1 MSNPFFNPLLSKKT
15 TQTLGIALGVT
26 AMLVGGFDHAWAEST
41 LPASAQSGV
50 NLYNK
55 GLVAQSLNVFKS
67 TVKRYPSNALAY
79 TWLGKAYKKQG
90 GKANQALASQAFETA
105 LELDP
110 TETNALKELA
120 ELYSWTPDKRAAAT
134 GLLQQ
139 YVSLKPQDH
148 SAKKQLA
155 MLYIWQG
162 QYDKATPYVQD
173 VQGYYQNDTSFL
185 TAYAQYLTYGGRP
198 ADAVE
203 LYEGPLKAHSA
214 NASVNLR
221 QAYVA
226 ALVKSGQTAQARTIY
241 RQMLSASK
249 TSGRMD
255 DAVLSALAGMAFEL
269 GDYEESLSID
279 ADLLQS
285 GKVDAVSTAMRMA
298 RSYQKLG
305 HYEKALTLFQELNQQ
320 GRLDTNEKIE
330 YADVLT
336 AAMKDGTSGV
346 DPSHIEAIYR
356 EALKSTNDKVG
367 LSLRLARLYA
377 SQADESANAVNYFIY
392 AAERDASGE
401 AKVELIDFLKSLAEN
416 PAANTQEA
424 YSKALNSFPN
434 DPDLTGV
441 YAEFLSWNEATR
453 PQALEHF
460 LKLAQNQ
467 PKASKAYAEKV
478 EQTLVWHQA
487 KRQYL
492 SWYEQLGEAYPTIQ
506 AHKLAMARAYWQD
519 KSATPNMEKACMLY
533 NELLPV
539 YGKDPQFISEYSGM
553 LSQSPDKKMKARGL
567 ALVEGLYTQNPEDLA
582 LTLSYAKQL
591 SYSGKQ
597 SQAIKL
603 FNKVL
608 SQSPQSRDALVSK
621 ANAYLWNG
629 ENFQAIKLLNEA
641 RQAYPNDI
649 EVLKSLAEAYKAIG
663 RYDKALDIIKE
674 SKQIRPITPSSL
686 SYEAPVKKTSVQRQ
700 VESPTYAP
708 KKESYV
714 PSSLNYNTSNT
725 SKMKLSSPISTDMVE
740 PEYTDAYPLI
750 VWEDAPSEEA
760 PQASELPRKSSA
772 VTSVESMD
780 ATLAT
785 LQRLQQ
791 QSNQQLDRLHTKVN
805 VLSDL
810 APGQSEV
817 TGVKLSVPTQS
828 AFATGFRDSVTGN
841 GEAKRPA
848 SNSVLGGNYASE
860 DVELGM
866 GQTIISDED
875 PAVGNHVGGRGD
887 LFQLDKLAGL
897 NRDIKDA
904 MRPSF
909 RTGFLYTAQD
919 GEDTTNKLR
928 HWVVPNQISFNLTPN
943 VRMRAG
949 YAVRNLMIPAIADYN
964 ISPRS
969 TMAHQ
974 YSLGT
979 SFGITDKLSFDGD
992 ASLENYTQSKSVN
1005 VNYQARLQYQMND
1018 RVKFQVGSRRSPL
1031 ETSFLSYAGF
1041 KPINGALAGELI
1053 GQVRETSIFA
1063 EANLVPW
1070 KNWDLNMAYEF
1081 AVVDGRKVQRNTKN
1095 QVYASLGYNWQ
1106 YAKNHAVRLAYESL
1120 FFGYAKNATLGFYNQ
1135 FTDLP
1140 QLVSAQAPLVASPA
1154 GYVLGGYYSPDTF
1167 FLNDVRVD
1175 FRGSCLNKF
1184 IEYKLGGSIGVQNQN
1199 PGIPG
1204 EPNATG
1210 AAYSG
1215 NGQLTFNINDAVSV
1229 YGVVDY
1235 LDTGGV
1241 FSRWR
1246 LGGGLIYRPAIRGM
1260 MPVIGAKV
1268 DD

>member
-1 MSNPFFNPLLSKKT
+1 MFFNPLLSKKT
-15 TQTLGIALGVT
+15 AQGLGLALGMT
-26 AMLVGGFDHAWAEST
+26 AILVGGFDHAWAESS

-50 NLYNK
+50 NLYNR
-55 GLVAQSLNVFKS
+55 GLVSQSLNVFKS

-90 GKANQALASQAFETA
+90 GKANQALATQAFETA

-110 TETNALKELA
+110 SETNALKELA
-120 ELYSWTPDKRAAAT
+120 ELYSWNPSKRAAAT
-134 GLLQQ
+134 GLFQQ

-162 QYDKATPYVQD
+162 QYDKATPYVHEL
-173 VQGYYQNDTSFL
+173 QGHYQNDLPFL
-185 TAYAQYLTYGGRP
+185 TAYAQYLTYSGRP

-226 ALVKSGQTAQARTIY
+226 ALVKSGQSSQARTIY
-241 RQMLSASK
+241 REMLSVSK

-269 GDYEESLSID
+269 GDFEEALSID
-279 ADLLQS
+279 GELLQS
-285 GKVDAVSTAMRMA
+285 GKIDAVETALRMA

-305 HYEKALTLFQELNQQ
+305 HYEKSLTLFKELNQQ
-320 GRLDTNEKIE
+320 GCLDTHQKIE

-336 AAMKDGTSGV
+336 AAMKDGVSGV
-346 DPSHIEAIYR
+346 DPSHIEEIYR

-392 AAERDASGE
+392 AAERDSSGE
-401 AKVELIDFLKSLAEN
+401 AKVELIDFLKSLSEN

-453 PQALEHF
+453 PQALEQF

-467 PKASKAYAEKV
+467 PKASKAYADKV

-487 KRQYL
+487 KRAYL

-519 KSATPNMEKACMLY
+519 KSATPNLEKAYTLY
-533 NELLPV
+533 NELLPI
-539 YGKDPQFISEYSGM
+539 YGKDSQFISDFSGM

-591 SYSGKQ
+591 SYSGKP

-603 FNKVL
+603 FDKVL

-629 ENFQAIKLLNEA
+629 ENFQAIKVLNEA
-641 RQAYPNDI
+641 RHAYPNDI
-649 EVLKSLAEAYKAIG
+649 EILKSLAEAYKAIG
-663 RYDKALDIIKE
+663 RYDKALDIIQE
-674 SKQIRPITPSSL
+674 SKQIRPSLPSSL
-686 SYEAPVKKTSVQRQ
+686 SYEAPVKKNTVQRQ
-700 VESPTYAP
+700 GESPTYAP
-708 KKESYV
+708 KKEGFR
-714 PSSLNYNTSNT
+714 PGSLNYNE
-725 SKMKLSSPISTDMVE
+725 SKLKLNHSQSTEMVE
-740 PEYTDAYPLI
+740 PDYTDAYPLI

-760 PQASELPRKSSA
+760 PQASERPRQATPSS
-772 VTSVESMD
+772 ENLD
-780 ATLAT
+780 DTLAT
-785 LQRLQQ
+785 LQRLQE
-791 QSNQQLDRLHTKVN
+791 QSNQQLDRLHTKMN

-810 APGQSEV
+810 APGQSEIN
-817 TGVKLSVPTQS
+817 GVQLNVPTQS
-828 AFATGFRDSVTGN
+828 AFSTGFRDSVTGN
-841 GEAKRPA
+841 EQAKRPA

-860 DVELGM
+860 DVELGI
-866 GQTIISDED
+866 GQNIISDED

-904 MRPSF
+904 MRPTF

-928 HWVVPNQISFNLTPN
+928 HWIVPNQVSFNLTSN
-943 VRMRAG
+943 VRVRAG
-949 YAVRNLMIPAIADYN
+949 YALRHLMIPAISDFN

-969 TMAHQ
+969 TTAHQ

-979 SFGITDKLSFDGD
+979 TFGITDKLSFDGD
-992 ASLENYTQSKSVN
+992 ASLENYTQSNSVN

-1041 KPINGALAGELI
+1041 KPNNGSLAGQLI
-1053 GQVRETSIFA
+1053 GQARDTSIFA

-1081 AVVDGRKVQRNTKN
+1081 GVVNGKNVQRNTKN
-1095 QVYASLGYNWQ
+1095 QAYASLGYNWQ

-1120 FFGYAKNATLGFYNQ
+1120 FFGYAKNATLGYYNQ
-1135 FTDLP
+1135 FTTLP
-1140 QLVSAQAPLVASPA
+1140 QMVQAQAPLEATPK
-1154 GYVLGGYYSPDTF
+1154 GYILGGYYSPDTF
-1167 FLNDVRVD
+1167 FLNNIRAD
-1175 FRGSCLNKF
+1175 FRGNFFNKF
-1184 IEYKLGGSIGVQNQN
+1184 VEYKLGGSIGVQNQN

-1215 NGQLTFNINDAVSV
+1215 NGQLTFNLNDAVSL

-1246 LGGGLIYRPAIRGM
+1246 LGGGLIYRPAIRAL